1 MSRIVIVL
9 IGLVAAVVTGLLPDV
24 GLAGDAD
31 AGRRKAEPCVAC
43 HGAGGNSTMP
53 TAPSL
58 AGQPEFYVHWQLV
71 LFRDQR
77 RRDPQMSPFAE
88 KLSDEDMSD
97 LAAYYAAQKPTTK
110 PAPPRDGQT
119 MADGRRIA
127 QFYHCASCHA
137 PEIPG
142 QRYAPNITGQSY
154 EYLLKQ
160 LRGFKAQTRGE
171 LESAMTTAAQPLTAD
186 EIEILA
192 RYLAALP
199 PATRP

>member
-1 MSRIVIVL
+1 MRFLVL
-9 IGLVAAVVTGLLPDV
+9 VIGLLMVFAPSR
-24 GLAGDAD
+24 GLAGDPE
-31 AGRRKAEPCVAC
+31 AGRRKAAPCVAC
-43 HGAGGNSTMP
+43 HGPDGNASMP
-53 TAPSL
+53 AMPSL
-58 AGQPEFYVHWQLV
+58 AGQPEFYLHWQLI
-71 LFRDQR
+71 LFRDNR
-77 RRDPQMSPFAE
+77 RRDPQMSPFATN
-88 KLSDEDMSD
+88 LSDEDMGD
-97 LAAYYAAQKPTTK
+97 LAAYYASQKPTAK
-110 PAPPRDGQT
+110 PAAAREAET

-142 QRYAPNITGQSY
+142 QRYAPNITGQPY

-171 LESAMTTAAQPLTAD
+171 LEGAMTSAAQPLSAE